1 MEWFDGLDSRD
12 RDILHVLSLYEGLD
26 SLQLWYELGG
36 SNGQL
41 EHITRGELSD
51 RLESLRSRGLVE
63 RITRSS
69 EVDLGPDYWGY
80 RLKKNLEG

>member
-1 MEWFDGLDSRD
+1 MEWVTALDTTD
-12 RDILHVLSLYEGLD
+12 RNILRVLSLYADLGPLE
-26 SLQLWYELGG
+26 LWYELGESDG
-36 SNGQL
+36 PLG
-41 EHITRGELSD
+41 HITREELSD

-69 EVDLGPDYWGY
+69 EIDLGSESWAY